1 MANKF
6 IANLI
11 KISYPLITKPI
22 RLLLGRTDIVD
33 FPKLDLE
40 GINIKVDTGA
50 YTSSMHCHNI
60 KEEDGVLKCQF
71 LDPSH
76 DQYHE
81 KYFFF
86 KEFTQ
91 KNVKSSNGIVE
102 NRYLIETEVVVF
114 NQTYT
119 IELSLTERGSMKYPV
134 LLGRK
139 FLSKKFIVDT
149 AKKNLSFK
157 KLKKNIN

>member
-1 MANKF
+1 M
-6 IANLI
+6 
-11 KISYPLITKPI
+11 ITKPI

-33 FPKLDLE
+33 FPKLNLE

-50 YTSSMHCHNI
+50 YTSSFHSHSI
-60 KEEDGVLKCQF
+60 EVVDEVLKCKF

-76 DQYHE
+76 EQYHE
-81 KYFFF
+81 KYFLF
-86 KEFTQ
+86 KNFTQ
-91 KNVKSSNGIVE
+91 KKVKSSNGIVE
-102 NRYLIETEVVVF
+102 TRFTIKTEILIF
-114 NQTYT
+114 NK
-119 IELSLTERGSMKYPV
+119 IEEIDLTLTERGSMKYPV

-157 KLKKNIN
+157 NKIKTSIN